1 MRCPYCEHP
10 DSRVIDSRDAAD
22 GIRRRR
28 ECSLCGLRFTTL
40 EHVQTTTLIVVKQN
54 GRREEFARAKV
65 RSGVLHACAKRPV
78 SVEAID
84 KLADDVERQLGRL
97 GRSEVPS
104 PIIGLLVMERLREL
118 DHVAYVRFASVYRNF
133 QDVESFTQ
141 EVQSLVSQ
149 GDQPP
154 QQDLQA
160 QLALPINGAEDRPRQ
175 PRRRVHRR

>member
-10 DSRVIDSRDAAD
+10 DSRVTDSRDAAD

-28 ECSLCGLRFTTL
+28 ECSRCSRRFTTL
-40 EHVQTTTLIVVKQN
+40 EQVQTTSLMVTKQD
-54 GRREEFARAKV
+54 GRREEFAGAKV
-65 RSGVLHACAKRPV
+65 RGGVLHACAKRPV
-78 SVEAID
+78 SVEAIH
-84 KLADDVERQLGRL
+84 KLADDVERELGRL
-97 GRSEVPS
+97 GSPEVPS
-104 PIIGLLVMERLREL
+104 RIIGLLVMERLREL

-160 QLALPINGAEDRPRQ
+160 QLALPINGAVDGPRQ
-175 PRRRVHRR
+175 PRRRVQRR